1 MMMDNAQKHNS
12 CNNVQ
17 SSQTFKSHL
26 LINVTV
32 IENKKQIYDEF
43 LNNRDENS
51 HTQTRITRN
60 ATVKALIII
69 CID

>member
-1 MMMDNAQKHNS
+1 MMDNAQKHNS

-17 SSQTFKSHL
+17 SSQTFRSHL

-32 IENKKQIYDEF
+32 LQNMKQIYYEF

-51 HTQTRITRN
+51 HAQTRTRN
-60 ATVKALIII
+60 ATVKALTIIYI
-69 CID
+69 H